1 MSRYSLFRLAARS
14 LILSGLLLASACT
27 SFEICDAVVDA
38 EDDKYVCVNQG
49 II

>member
-1 MSRYSLFRLAARS
+1 MLLQRILSLCSVLAA
-14 LILSGLLLASACT
+14 LFLASGCT

-49 II
+49 VL